1 MSTKKERVH
10 LKLSKSFIQSIG
22 ILVMLAELPE
32 GVTLKSHEISKRMD
46 VSHTYLIKIAKKLKD
61 QGIILSIS
69 SKNGGYSLNRPL
81 EEISFWDIYEAVEPQ
96 KNFLD
101 GVNFEPIYSIFL
113 SKDIIMEQGQVFRSI
128 VSEAETGFKEILAQH
143 FLSEVM
149 PKDEDGKPLKIDWTK
164 MIDEN

>member
-1 MSTKKERVH
+1 
-10 LKLSKSFIQSIG
+10 
-22 ILVMLAELPE
+22 MLAELPE
-32 GVTLKSHEISKRMD
+32 GVTLKSHEISNRMG

-69 SKNGGYSLNRPL
+69 SKNGGYSLNRPI

-101 GVNFEPIYSIFL
+101 GVNFEPIYSMFL

-128 VSEAETGFKEILAQH
+128 VSEAELRFKEILAHH

-149 PKDEDGKPLKIDWTK
+149 PKDKNGNFLKIDWTK
-164 MIDEN
+164 INDEN